1 MKHVR
6 KPAESRGEVAAEGPQ
21 MWPPED
27 LQVPFKFK
35 MEQRGG
41 MEIGEEGISSLV
53 ITFRVMMEL
62 I

>member
-1 MKHVR
+1 
-6 KPAESRGEVAAEGPQ
+6 